1 MTEADG
7 GQRWSDDSH
16 SCITSVQSDRVR
28 LKGYKNAR
36 RSMSPFQELW
46 WTQKKKKQCG
56 AIFTCC
62 LTTLLKKHT
71 LSDWGLR

>member
-1 MTEADG
+1 MENTRQQDIGVKLKAEPGGLTRLVMTEADG

-36 RSMSPFQELW
+36 RSMSPF
-46 WTQKKKKQCG
+46 
-56 AIFTCC
+56 
-62 LTTLLKKHT
+62 
-71 LSDWGLR
+71 

>member
-28 LKGYKNAR
+28 LEGYKNAR

-46 WTQKKKKQCG
+46 WTQKKEQCG